1 MSTEINVTTSKDVNS
16 TDVDHLRS
24 KCPYADEENLQKT
37 LADSFGCLEDAVDE
51 MLEEPVF
58 ATKSCFKNSM
68 KYSLIKD
75 TLAVQHLK
83 FKRDKET
90 LKVSP
95 NEVFEDILAHIKSSI
110 FDPLS
115 TLLILMGSL
124 LLVLAGFYVNAF
136 QMHFKD
142 FRRTGSLKLV
152 HLTQE
157 HLFSDPTCSYLGRM
171 IAYSV
176 SQYGPDFPVFSRA
189 AYEYVCSGS
198 ISNSLRFLTIEN
210 VGNQRKYS
218 LTSQVIYTF

>member
-95 NEVFEDILAHIKSSI
+95 NEVFEDILAHFKSSI

-115 TLLILMGSL
+115 TLLIPSDGQPAAGIGG
-124 LLVLAGFYVNAF
+124 VLCQCFPNAF
-136 QMHFKD
+136 QRFSENW
-142 FRRTGSLKLV
+142 FTETGAP
-152 HLTQE
+152 H
-157 HLFSDPTCSYLGRM
+157 
-171 IAYSV
+171 
-176 SQYGPDFPVFSRA
+176 SRA
-189 AYEYVCSGS
+189 PLFRSDMLLSWQNDCLLS
-198 ISNSLRFLTIEN
+198 ITVWS
-210 VGNQRKYS
+210 
-218 LTSQVIYTF
+218 